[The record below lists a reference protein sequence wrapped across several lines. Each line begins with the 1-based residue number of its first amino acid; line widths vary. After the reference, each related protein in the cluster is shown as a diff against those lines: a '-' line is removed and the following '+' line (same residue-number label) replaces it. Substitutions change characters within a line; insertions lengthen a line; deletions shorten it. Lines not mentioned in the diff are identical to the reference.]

1 MGSTSTTSGAGS
13 NPVSACAAG
22 VLLGVGCISIFAM
35 GKLLQYMYE
44 MGQRSAAAGGR
55 ANAETN
61 EHDQANGI
69 ASSSSGDQTATTST
83 DVATLHLSP
92 PNSEMLEVIV
102 QSPPAISTDEIA
114 TNSTSSS
121 FLAPTNAVA
130 FEVAPPEFASTSSGH
145 QPATH
150 FTMADVFVATY
161 SMVADLISFASSF

>member
-1 MGSTSTTSGAGS
+1 MTQSFVSTT
-13 NPVSACAAG
+13 
-22 VLLGVGCISIFAM
+22 LLA
-35 GKLLQYMYE
+35 
-44 MGQRSAAAGGR
+44 

-61 EHDQANGI
+61 EHNQANGV

-83 DVATLHLSP
+83 DVATPLLSP

-121 FLAPTNAVA
+121 SLAPTNAVA
-130 FEVAPPEFASTSSGH
+130 FEVAPSEFASTSSGH

-161 SMVADLISFASSF
+161 SMVADLISFACSF

>member
-1 MGSTSTTSGAGS
+1 MWKVGQLRKW
-13 NPVSACAAG
+13 C
-22 VLLGVGCISIFAM
+22 VL
-35 GKLLQYMYE
+35 GKKVKYCTILILQYQIFMTK
-44 MGQRSAAAGGR
+44 SFVCTAWLA

-61 EHDQANGI
+61 EHNQANGV
-69 ASSSSGDQTATTST
+69 ASSSSGDQTATIST
-83 DVATLHLSP
+83 DVATPLLSP

-121 FLAPTNAVA
+121 SLAPTNAVA
-130 FEVAPPEFASTSSGH
+130 FEVAPSEFASTGSGH

-161 SMVADLISFASSF
+161 SMVADLISFAYSF

>member
-1 MGSTSTTSGAGS
+1 
-13 NPVSACAAG
+13 
-22 VLLGVGCISIFAM
+22 VL
-35 GKLLQYMYE
+35 GKKVKYYTVLILQYQIFMTKSFVS
-44 MGQRSAAAGGR
+44 MALLA

-83 DVATLHLSP
+83 DVATLLLSP
-92 PNSEMLEVIV
+92 PNSEMLEIIV
-102 QSPPAISTDEIA
+102 QSPPAISADEIA

-121 FLAPTNAVA
+121 FLAPTDAVA
-130 FEVAPPEFASTSSGH
+130 FEVAPSEFASTSSGH

-161 SMVADLISFASSF
+161 GMLTDLISFASSF

>member
-1 MGSTSTTSGAGS
+1 MWKVGQLRKWCVLGKKPKYCTILISQYQIFMTKSFVSTA
-13 NPVSACAAG
+13 
-22 VLLGVGCISIFAM
+22 LLA
-35 GKLLQYMYE
+35 
-44 MGQRSAAAGGR
+44 

-61 EHDQANGI
+61 EHDQVNGI

-83 DVATLHLSP
+83 DAATLLLSP

-130 FEVAPPEFASTSSGH
+130 FEVAPSEFASTSSGH

-150 FTMADVFVATY
+150 FRMTDAFVATY
-161 SMVADLISFASSF
+161 SMVEDLISFAFSF